1 MRLESLKFEAFLRG
15 SKPEYNSSTQLQNSR
30 IEKLYIYHTLHYIIV
45 GARKEA
51 REGLTALEGKNAVTE
66 MEQAVIERKWR
77 HILWMMQLG
86 YQCHLNFGDF
96 LRQRWS
102 NSNTTPI
109 FSNREILYSSYTTLT
124 CKYKYQ
130 LRSQYS
136 VYNGVSGVGGPH
148 GHGRNVTVGERKR
161 DIGI

>member
-1 MRLESLKFEAFLRG
+1 MRTSGDTYFVDEETRLSMTLEFRRL
-15 SKPEYNSSTQLQNSR
+15 SSTKKTLVQL
-30 IEKLYIYHTLHYIIV
+30 KH
-45 GARKEA
+45 
-51 REGLTALEGKNAVTE
+51 
-66 MEQAVIERKWR
+66 
-77 HILWMMQLG
+77 
-86 YQCHLNFGDF
+86 
-96 LRQRWS
+96 
-102 NSNTTPI
+102 TTPI